1 MSFNEHAKTL
11 RVRLPALLDD
21 ATTAEIGPE
30 LRRVAAHPANDLIVL
45 DAADVR
51 SICPAA
57 LGLLAAAGLIARRRR
72 GQVEV
77 VNCDPQ
83 FVGLLR
89 VARLSAA
96 VTDASTA
103 SPTSTDEDWTPWWRC
118 AAANA

>member
-1 MSFNEHAKTL
+1 MSSSEPGDTL

-21 ATTAEIGPE
+21 ATTVEIGPA
-30 LRRVAAHPANDLIVL
+30 LRQVAAHPANDRIVL

-57 LGLLAAAGLIARRRR
+57 LGLLAAVGLITRRR
-72 GQVEV
+72 GAHVEV

-83 FVGLLR
+83 LLGLLR
-89 VARLSAA
+89 VARLSASSA
-96 VTDASTA
+96 DASRGSCSRA
-103 SPTSTDEDWTPWWRC
+103 DDDWTPWWSC

>member
-1 MSFNEHAKTL
+1 MSFNEDAETL

-21 ATTAEIGPE
+21 ATTAEIGSE
-30 LRRVAAHPANDLIVL
+30 LRQVAAHPANDRIVL

-57 LGLLAAAGLIARRRR
+57 LGLLAAVGLIARRRG

-83 FVGLLR
+83 FVGLMR
-89 VARLSAA
+89 VARLSASA
-96 VTDASTA
+96 ADTSTA
-103 SPTSTDEDWTPWWRC
+103 SRASTDDDWTPWWRC